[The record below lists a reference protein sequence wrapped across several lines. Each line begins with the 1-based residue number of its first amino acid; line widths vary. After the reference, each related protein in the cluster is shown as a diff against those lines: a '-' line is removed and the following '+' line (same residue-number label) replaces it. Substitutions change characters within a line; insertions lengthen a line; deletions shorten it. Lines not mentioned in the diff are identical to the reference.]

1 MNKLLLRLVK
11 LFNPLW
17 KSMGAD
23 LKHLHA
29 ILKAKLLVDSRRRS
43 GMFTGMQTYQHG
55 SYVQY
60 IALAV
65 LAIVGLLM
73 LFPMLFFE
81 HVATGLTLYFGIW
94 MIFLS
99 MTVVMDFSD
108 VLVDPKDSYT
118 LLLTPVNDATLSIS
132 RILRIMI
139 YLSKQALAYI
149 FPALVYWVIND
160 KLGLLVFMLQALMTL
175 VMSVSLVTLFYLAVI
190 KFVSAAKVKNMINNM
205 QIVFMIGILAG
216 YYLLPK
222 LIDVSEIENA
232 YVFAS
237 WYSYLAAPAW
247 IAAIWDM
254 LINQQYS
261 TQIIIHVVLSVVGT
275 LGALV
280 FISNY
285 LSKDFGQ
292 QMFSANLAI
301 EKVDTTSIKNTKNGG
316 TLDSVASFFSNS
328 IEEKAAF
335 QFCYR
340 YLSRDRK
347 FKLKTY
353 PILAYVPIMILS
365 GFLGGKGSVMER
377 FEEIQSGNHYIL
389 AVYIIAF
396 LGYTAL
402 SHSLFSEMPSQ
413 TWIFRSTPI
422 AHPKT
427 LLYALYKVVT
437 VKFILPAWLILFA
450 LSIGIWGVQVIDDFL
465 FGGIV
470 LLFLNVLWLKINFKS
485 PPFSKPWSDLQN
497 GSNFLSMFLLWILI
511 SAIVGVHYYLLVDT
525 LAYLL
530 VCTFI
535 LVTTS
540 YFIWCSLDDLTWDKV
555 EWD

>member
-1 MNKLLLRLVK
+1 MNKIILGLVRI
-11 LFNPLW
+11 FNPLW

-29 ILKAKLLVDSRRRS
+29 ILKAKLLIDSRRKS
-43 GMFTGMQTYQHG
+43 GLFTGLQTYSD

-60 IALAV
+60 IAMALIA
-65 LAIVGLLM
+65 LFGLLM
-73 LFPMLFFE
+73 LMPMLSFQ
-81 HVATGLTLYFGIW
+81 HIPTGLTIYFGVW
-94 MIFLS
+94 MVFLS

-108 VLVDPKDSYT
+108 VLVDPKDGYT
-118 LLLTPVNDATLSIS
+118 LLPTPVNDVTLSIS
-132 RILRIMI
+132 RILRIII
-139 YLSKQALAYI
+139 YLSKQALAFI
-149 FPALVYWVIND
+149 FPALVYWFIND

-175 VMSVSLVTLFYLAVI
+175 VLTVSLVTLIYLAII
-190 KFVSAAKVKNMINNM
+190 KYVSSAKVKNMINNM
-205 QIVFMIGILAG
+205 QIVFIVVILTA

-222 LIDVSEIENA
+222 LIDLSELENS
-232 YVFAS
+232 YVYAT
-237 WYSYLAAPAW
+237 WYSYLAPPAW

-254 LINQQYS
+254 LINQEYN
-261 TQIIIHVVLSVVGT
+261 TQIFGHVVLSIVGT

-280 FISNY
+280 FISKY
-285 LSKDFGQ
+285 LSQDFGQ
-292 QMFSANLAI
+292 HMFSANLAI
-301 EKVDTTSIKNTKNGG
+301 EENKPIKNVKSKGILNI
-316 TLDSVASFFSNS
+316 VASFFSKDMKEN
-328 IEEKAAF
+328 AAF
-335 QFCYR
+335 MFCYR

-353 PILAYVPIMILS
+353 PILAYVPIMIGT
-365 GFLGGKGSVMER
+365 GFLGGEGSFMER
-377 FEEIQSGNHYIL
+377 YEEIQAGNYYVF

-402 SHSLFSEMPSQ
+402 SHALYSEMPSQ

-427 LLYALYKVVT
+427 LLYALYKVVF
-437 VKFILPAWLILFA
+437 VKFILPAWIILFA
-450 LSIGIWGVQVIDDFL
+450 VSVGIWGMQVIDDFL
-465 FGGIV
+465 FGGLV
-470 LLFLNVLWLKINFKS
+470 LLFLNVLWLKVNFKS

-511 SAIVGVHYYLLVDT
+511 ASIVGIHYHFLADT

-530 VCTFI
+530 VAALI
-535 LVTTS
+535 LVAAS
-540 YFIWCSLDDLTWDKV
+540 YFIWRSFDDLTWDKV